1 MIIRRQ
7 DCDHC
12 IWKAYASGNMLA
24 ICRYHSKTL
33 MEIFWNNPQQNCD
46 LYEGYRYEDTPE

>member
-12 IWKAYASGNMLA
+12 IWKAYAPGNMLA

-33 MEIFWNNPQQNCD
+33 MEIFWNGPQQNCD
-46 LYEGYRYEDTPE
+46 LYEGYRYEETPE